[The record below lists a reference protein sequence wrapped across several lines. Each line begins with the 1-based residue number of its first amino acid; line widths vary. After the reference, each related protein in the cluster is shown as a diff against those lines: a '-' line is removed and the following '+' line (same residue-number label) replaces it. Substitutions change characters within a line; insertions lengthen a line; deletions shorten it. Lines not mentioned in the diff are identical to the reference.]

1 MMAEEEGQ
9 PTLSEI
15 ICREIV
21 QRASAYLD
29 EHVAQERKGQ
39 IAGHLAI
46 CASCETYV
54 KQIAAVRELLRLLP
68 KAVEQPFDSHR
79 LKQAFAER
87 ARPSPAGG

>member
-1 MMAEEEGQ
+1 MMAQEEGQ

-21 QRASAYLD
+21 QWASAYLD

-46 CASCETYV
+46 CAGCETYV
-54 KQIAAVRELLRLLP
+54 RQIATVRELMGLLP

-79 LKQAFAER
+79 LKQVFAER
-87 ARPSPAGG
+87 ARLSSAGG